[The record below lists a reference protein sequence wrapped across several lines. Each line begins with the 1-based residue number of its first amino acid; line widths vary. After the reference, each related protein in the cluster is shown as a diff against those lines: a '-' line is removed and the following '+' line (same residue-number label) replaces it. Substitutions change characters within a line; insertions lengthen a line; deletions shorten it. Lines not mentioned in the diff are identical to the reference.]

1 MTWDYFLKLKKGEEI
16 LSIKNTNMAT
26 ARQLYVDNREYL
38 RQKEENENGG
48 ELDCPVLF
56 TPITTETVASETAI
70 SVAKFGQKGDIVGMD
85 FVSADAL
92 VEWFKK
98 RKTHPLTNRPID
110 LNPLEKRA
118 QYAVRLASFGPFE
131 ITSERIK
138 ELFPIFLND
147 CMTFSQTYPKEY
159 AWMQRK
165 LKMGDTGIHM
175 TFEGTAYEQRTAAM
189 AYLADKPTGTGVF
202 RMSSIESTKLVECFA
217 ISYVA
222 SAQKIATTSEGQ
234 VAVISETKIRN
245 VAVAHIMGYG
255 YTIMDAGVG
264 QKLPDMDNGVSNGVS
279 LPIHNM
285 MWASLLDLLVYL
297 HTDGYNFDLRYMVI

>member
-1 MTWDYFLKLKKGEEI
+1 
-16 LSIKNTNMAT
+16 MAT
-26 ARQLYVDNREYL
+26 ARQLYVDNREWL

-56 TPITTETVASETAI
+56 TPITTDTVASEGAI

-98 RKTHPLTNRPID
+98 RKTHPMTNQPIGF
-110 LNPLEKRA
+110 NPLEKRA
-118 QYAVRLASFGPFE
+118 QYAVRLASYGPFDLNPE
-131 ITSERIK
+131 SM
-138 ELFPIFLND
+138 FPIFLKNFA
-147 CMTFSQTYPKEY
+147 TFGETYPKEY

-175 TFEGTAYEQRTAAM
+175 TFKGTAVEQRTAAL
-189 AYLADKPTGTGVF
+189 AYLSDKPTGTGVF

-222 SAQKIATTSEGQ
+222 SAQRMATTSEGQ
-234 VAVISETKIRN
+234 VAVISEAKIRN
-245 VAVAHIMGYG
+245 IAVAHVMGYG
-255 YTIMDAGVG
+255 YTIMEAGMG
-264 QKLPDMDNGVSNGVS
+264 QKLPDMDNGVSNGVPM
-279 LPIHNM
+279 PIHDM

-297 HTDGYNFDLRYMVI
+297 HNNAYNFDLRYMAVEL